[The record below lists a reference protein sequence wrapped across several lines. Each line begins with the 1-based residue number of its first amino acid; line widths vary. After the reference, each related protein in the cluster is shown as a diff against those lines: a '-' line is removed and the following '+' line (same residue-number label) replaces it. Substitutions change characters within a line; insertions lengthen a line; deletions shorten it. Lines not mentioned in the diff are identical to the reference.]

1 MSKTAIIKSGEHF
14 FIKQLSR
21 NEAIKLDEFIFAN
34 IDGVNA
40 NTEIDLNSNMP
51 SENQIVYKAKVTQS
65 GLLND
70 NTVVYSIVL
79 DTNIGDFSFNYIG
92 LINSETQTLCM
103 VMHTDLT
110 RKIKTA
116 GQHQGNTITESVW
129 LEIDNAAEA
138 TGVTVNAETWQIDY
152 SKRLAGEDERI
163 RLTNYDLYNRLY
175 IKNGMQIRKN
185 GNQLTISSGVAYIAG
200 LRIDNTIEKLINIEK
215 NQSLFID
222 AWLDGTITGEWTIN
236 YNFIVGENLKDYQK
250 LGIKHYVE
258 RIASIDATG
267 NLTTIDSPSFI
278 RNCDL
283 ATFDVPGIVKLNSAI
298 DSNSETD
305 AATPKAV
312 KKAYDK
318 AINAFPN
325 TGGIVNGLIKSNQ
338 PKTYDIVASNNWIRA
353 VANTFPNA
361 ILAHEAGGG
370 GFAIVTGADDATLG
384 KTANLTF
391 ASWNGVGFA
400 PMHASGQKDTAINST
415 VVVNC
420 RLGTVYALNGFYEQG
435 KKLIKQDEYGVGHQ
449 NLSLTKISDNLNEQ
463 NASFF
468 GSTYVNMPESIKP
481 YINNG
486 AGIVGINLPYRVTS
500 EGWKASSRFFTVIG
514 GIPSTIFYQECHNG
528 TWQKPIKLITEEN
541 ANDIL
546 PVGIPQPWPT
556 TTPPTGWLKCDGSAF
571 NKNKYP
577 LLAKAY
583 QSGFLPDLRGEFIRG
598 LDSGANIDLNR
609 NILSKQG
616 DQARNATGF
625 WFGKNRGGADGKLI
639 TITEGGKTGGDA
651 GGQGAKHTIDFS
663 KVWPTGDEFRPRN
676 IAFLYIVK
684 AA

>member
-21 NEAIKLDEFIFAN
+21 NEPIKLDEFIFAN
-34 IDGVNA
+34 INGVNA

-51 SENQIVYKAKVTQS
+51 SKNQIVYKAKVTQS
-65 GLLND
+65 GLLNN

-175 IKNGMQIRKN
+175 IKTGMQIRKK
-185 GNQLTISSGVAYIAG
+185 GDQLSISSGVAYIAG

-222 AWLDGTITGEWTIN
+222 AWLDGTITGEWVIN

-258 RIASIDATG
+258 RIASIDASG
-267 NLTTIDSPSFI
+267 NLRTIDSPSFI

-283 ATFDVPGIVKLNSAI
+283 ATFVVPGIVKLNSAI

-338 PKTYDIVASNNWIRA
+338 PKTYDIVASKNWSRA
-353 VANTFPNA
+353 KSNTFPNA

-370 GFAIVTGADDATLG
+370 GFAIVSGADAANLG
-384 KTANLTF
+384 KTSNLTF

-400 PMHASGQKDTAINST
+400 PMQTGDKEDKAINST
-415 VVVNC
+415 VVINC
-420 RLGTVYALNGFYEQG
+420 RNGEVIALKGFYENG
-435 KKLIKQDEYGVGHQ
+435 IKLIKRGEYGVGHQ

-468 GSTYVNMPESIKP
+468 GSTYANMPESIKP
-481 YINNG
+481 YVNKG
-486 AGIVGINLPYRVTS
+486 SGVVGFVLPYRATD
-500 EGWKASSRFFTVIG
+500 EGWNFSARIYAEVGVT
-514 GIPSTIFYQECHNG
+514 PLNLCYQENRDD

-541 ANDIL
+541 VNDIL

-571 NKNKYP
+571 DKNKYP

-583 QSGFLPDLRGEFIRG
+583 KSGILPDLRGEFIRG

-639 TITEGGKTGGDA
+639 TITDGGKTGGDA

-663 KVWPTGDEFRPRN
+663 KVWPTGGEFRPRN